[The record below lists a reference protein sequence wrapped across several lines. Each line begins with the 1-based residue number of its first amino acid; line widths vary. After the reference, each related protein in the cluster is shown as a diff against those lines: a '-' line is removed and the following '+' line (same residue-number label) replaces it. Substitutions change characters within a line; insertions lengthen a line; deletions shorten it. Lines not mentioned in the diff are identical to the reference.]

1 MAAARSGE
9 IFQALKQIL
18 NLPDGVR
25 KLTLTLG
32 SYHSPALV
40 ELEFFVN
47 RRESAETI
55 TKRFTLVEEQT
66 LTEGSVPLDAEGV
79 ANVTALDDKSQ
90 RFVHV
95 AADQDPREAGEEFP
109 KWVLECAKKHA
120 DEFAIPERKLRWN

>member
-1 MAAARSGE
+1 MAAALSGE
-9 IFQALKQIL
+9 ILRVLQQIL

-40 ELEFFVN
+40 ELEYFVN
-47 RRESAETI
+47 RRELPETI

-66 LTEGSVPLDAEGV
+66 LTEGSIPPDIEGV
-79 ANVTALDDKSQ
+79 ANVTTLEDESQ